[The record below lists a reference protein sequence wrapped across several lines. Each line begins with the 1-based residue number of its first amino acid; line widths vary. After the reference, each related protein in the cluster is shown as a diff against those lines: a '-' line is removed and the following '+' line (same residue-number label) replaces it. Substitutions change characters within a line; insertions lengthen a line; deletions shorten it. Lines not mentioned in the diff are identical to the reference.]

1 MRGKIICSF
10 KLWDRRK
17 KGEAMNFD
25 SSVQVLSVSFNENSE
40 QIISGGLDN
49 DLKVWDVRKPE
60 VLYRLKGHTESPTG
74 LSLSPDGAY
83 IASNAMDS
91 TGKLI

>member
-1 MRGKIICSF
+1 
-10 KLWDRRK
+10 
-17 KGEAMNFD
+17 MNFD
-25 SSVQVLSVSFNENSE
+25 STVQVLSVSFNENSE